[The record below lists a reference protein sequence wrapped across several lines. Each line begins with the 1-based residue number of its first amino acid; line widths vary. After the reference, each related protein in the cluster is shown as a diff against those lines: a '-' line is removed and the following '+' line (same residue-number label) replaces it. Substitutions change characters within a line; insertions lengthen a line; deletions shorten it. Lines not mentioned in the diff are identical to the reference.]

1 MFETF
6 STFALQQYWW
16 VIISLLAGLLVALMF
31 VQGGQTLI
39 YQAGN
44 TDLERTM
51 IVNALGHKWELT
63 FTTLVVFGGAF
74 FAAFPLFYATSFG
87 GAYWVWM
94 VILLFFVLQAVS
106 YEFRTKAG
114 NLLGQRTYQNFLL
127 INGIGAPLF
136 LGVAV
141 ASFFTGSSF
150 VLLSDPASGVLTP
163 RWTGGFGG
171 LELAFDLSSYP
182 TYINLSLGI
191 ALVFLTRVLGA
202 MYLKSSIDSPE
213 IAERASKTIRQEAP
227 FFLLFFVFFLLNLL
241 LREGYAYDSQG
252 LIYTESFKYLHN
264 LLQMPLVLVLLL
276 LGTGLTLAGIVL
288 GGYTAHRRGFYYS
301 APGVVLVVLALLL
314 TAGLNNTVYYPSTG
328 ANIQNGLTIRNSS
341 SGRYTL
347 TVMSYVSLFIPF
359 VVAYIAYVWHSM
371 GRHKIEKQ
379 EIKDDPDAY

>member
-39 YQAGN
+39 YQAGK

-171 LELAFDLSSYP
+171 LELAFDLSSYT

-213 IAERASKTIRQEAP
+213 IAERSEKTIRQEAP

-264 LLQMPLVLVLLL
+264 LLQMPLVLILLL
-276 LGTGLTLAGIVL
+276 LGTGLTVAGIVL
-288 GGYTAHRRGFYYS
+288 GGYTTRRRGFYYS

-314 TAGLNNTVYYPSTG
+314 TAGLNDTVYYPSTG

-371 GRHKIEKQ
+371 GRHKIDKQ
-379 EIKDDPDAY
+379 EIKDDPDTY

>member
-39 YQAGN
+39 YQAGK

-171 LELAFDLSSYP
+171 LELAFDLSSYT

-202 MYLKSSIDSPE
+202 MYLISSIDSPE
-213 IAERASKTIRQEAP
+213 IAERSEKTIRQEAP

-264 LLQMPLVLVLLL
+264 LLQMPLVLILLL
-276 LGTGLTLAGIVL
+276 LGTGLTVAGIVL
-288 GGYTAHRRGFYYS
+288 GGYTTRRRGFYYS

-314 TAGLNNTVYYPSTG
+314 TAGLNDTVYYPSTG

-371 GRHKIEKQ
+371 GRHKIDKQ
-379 EIKDDPDAY
+379 EKKDDPDSY

>member
-39 YQAGN
+39 YQTGK

-371 GRHKIEKQ
+371 GRHKIDKQ

>member
-39 YQAGN
+39 YQAGK

-171 LELAFDLSSYP
+171 LELAFDLSSYT

-213 IAERASKTIRQEAP
+213 IAERSEKTIRQEAP

-276 LGTGLTLAGIVL
+276 LGTGLTVAGIVL
-288 GGYTAHRRGFYYS
+288 GGYTARRRGFYYS

-314 TAGLNNTVYYPSTG
+314 TAGLNDTVYYPSTG

-371 GRHKIEKQ
+371 GRHKIDKQ
-379 EIKDDPDAY
+379 EIKDDPDTY

>member
-39 YQAGN
+39 YQAGK

-150 VLLSDPASGVLTP
+150 VLLTDPASGVLTP
-163 RWTGGFGG
+163 QWTGGFGG
-171 LELAFDLSSYP
+171 LELAFDLSSYT

-213 IAERASKTIRQEAP
+213 IAERTAKTIRQEAP

-276 LGTGLTLAGIVL
+276 LGTGLSV
-288 GGYTAHRRGFYYS
+288 GYTDHRRGFYYS

-314 TAGLNNTVYYPSTG
+314 TAGLNDTVYYPSTG

-359 VVAYIAYVWHSM
+359 VVAYIAYVWYSM
-371 GRHKIEKQ
+371 GRRKIDKQ
-379 EIKDDPDAY
+379 EIKDDPDIY

>member
-39 YQAGN
+39 YQAGK

-371 GRHKIEKQ
+371 GRHKIDKQ

>member
-39 YQAGN
+39 YQTGK

>member
-6 STFALQQYWW
+6 SIFALQQYWW

-371 GRHKIEKQ
+371 GRHKIDKQ